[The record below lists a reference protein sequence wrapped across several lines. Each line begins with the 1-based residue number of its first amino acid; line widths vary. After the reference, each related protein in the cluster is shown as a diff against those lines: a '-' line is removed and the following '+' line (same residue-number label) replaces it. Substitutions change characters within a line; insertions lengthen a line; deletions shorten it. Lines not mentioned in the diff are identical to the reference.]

1 LKFVNNF
8 SIFGAML
15 IVCGL
20 YVVLWGKSEEMK
32 KKNQLVPSQSSNK
45 FGTVEIVV
53 EDKNNH
59 NNSNGQS
66 QGNTLQVVKDN
77 EDSQ

>member
-1 LKFVNNF
+1 
-8 SIFGAML
+8 ML

>member
-53 EDKNNH
+53 QDKN
-59 NNSNGQS
+59 
-66 QGNTLQVVKDN
+66 
-77 EDSQ
+77 